1 MFLQFYGLREQPF
14 GVTPDPAY
22 LYASRTHCDA
32 LDSLSEAIL
41 ADRGFVALI
50 AEPGMGKTTLL
61 NQMLDGMRETA
72 RTAFLFQTQCN
83 SREFFQYLMSE
94 LGVDASGMGLVA
106 MHTRLN
112 EILFSEMLAGRRCV
126 LIVDEAQNLEPS
138 VLETIRLLSNFET
151 PHCKLLQIILAG
163 QPELGQKLERPEL
176 LQLLQRITVWKR
188 LEALSEAETA
198 GYIRHRMRV
207 AGHLGEDIFEP
218 DALALIAD
226 RSQGIPRNINKIC
239 FHALLEGYAEERA
252 RSSVEIVQKVAL
264 QLGLGTAA
272 RPRLL
277 ALRAAAGAS
286 AGSATSAGAGTSTT
300 NAISPGTT
308 ASPGNAPSP
317 GTASSTG
324 TATSTATTRKVA
336 AADTGTTALG
346 VTPAKNSAASD
357 VSAPAVEESAS
368 PAPIAAQQLAD
379 QSRARIRNYRWKIF
393 AGVLIAVLVPAG
405 LALPRAVRTKLTQM
419 MHGEMSAKESLMQTA
434 ATDHRNEMNSAA
446 PALSGAEGVSY
457 KIAGSPNVSAISA
470 SSTATDAQ
478 VVVTLDD
485 TVRYDSA
492 RITSPDRIYFDLYR
506 ARLRV
511 SVPPKTVPAEGGL
524 LKWVR
529 VGQNSD
535 DVLRLVIAA
544 DGAKDYSAK
553 LLTDPYRLVI
563 DVHSQAPETP
573 IGGVNLQTASNNLP
587 AILSDSSAGF
597 GANQIN
603 GNQFNANSLS
613 ARAGQPSLARELGLK
628 VNRIAIDAG
637 HGGSDT
643 GTTGPR
649 GLLEKNLCLDVALR
663 LGRLL
668 EENIPNAEVIYT
680 RKDDRYVPL
689 EERTAIANAANADLF
704 ISIHANSSESRATR
718 GVETYYVSLANSR
731 ESRELA
737 TRENALAESSL
748 HNLPELIKKITGNA
762 KQTESKQLA
771 GSIQSA
777 LAQRLQMVSRQETNR
792 GVKQAPFIVLTGA
805 NMPAVLTEISFVSNA
820 NDESLLLES
829 SQRQRVTE
837 GLYRGVASYLDSMP
851 GRREAKQKRSIEGRA
866 VASAGAGNV
875 KSAGSGL

>member
-1 MFLQFYGLREQPF
+1 MFLEFYGLREQPF

-61 NQMLDGMRETA
+61 NQVLDGLRETA

-112 EILFSEMLAGRRCV
+112 EILFTEMLAGRRCV
-126 LIVDEAQNLEPS
+126 LIVDEAQNLEPA

-207 AGHLGEDIFEP
+207 AGNLGEDVFEP
-218 DALALIAD
+218 AALALIAD

-252 RSSVEIVQKVAL
+252 RLSVEIVQKVAL

-277 ALRAAAGAS
+277 ALRAAAG
-286 AGSATSAGAGTSTT
+286 TGTSTT
-300 NAISPGTT
+300 NTISPGTT
-308 ASPGNAPSP
+308 ASPGNTPSP
-317 GTASSTG
+317 GTATTE
-324 TATSTATTRKVA
+324 TATSTATTRKVTA
-336 AADTGTTALG
+336 AATSTMDLG
-346 VTPAKNSAASD
+346 VTPVKNSAASD
-357 VSAPAVEESAS
+357 ASAPAVEESAS
-368 PAPIAAQQLAD
+368 PAPLAAQQLGD

-419 MHGEMSAKESLMQTA
+419 MHGEMSVKESLMQTV

-457 KIAGSPNVSAISA
+457 KIAGQGSPNVSAISA

-563 DVHSQAPETP
+563 DVHSQAPEMP
-573 IGGVNLQTASNNLP
+573 NGGVNLQTASNNLP
-587 AILSDSSAGF
+587 AILSNSSAGF
-597 GANQIN
+597 AANQIN
-603 GNQFNANSLS
+603 GNQFSANSLS

-663 LGRLL
+663 LGRLI

-851 GRREAKQKRSIEGRA
+851 GRRDAKQKTSIEGRA
-866 VASAGAGNV
+866 VASTGAGNV